1 VLYKSHFSQY
11 PRSRPSASTDN
22 LTSRLGADPQTS
34 SSNYLQLHVNQ
45 ATGVAMS
52 RSFHHGSPLLLEKVP
67 NNWHPLPLTA
77 LTRKALMESFSH
89 YSNFSYDDKKGF
101 VVEVPLAAIYSAKVP
116 RATPIA
122 LREHVEVRIRL
133 TRGRSC
139 STHQPGR
146 PLEECYSWWLG
157 QLIHYGL
164 PLELSADEAKYAVK
178 TAMIRGDLKVPDIL
192 KKMEQRMRTA
202 ANRRA
207 KKMGGRLAAKRSPSK
222 EPQGK
227 MESSSDESEREHERD
242 AIQISTP
249 RDRRQV
255 PVKIE
260 DETSSGSESDVTSND
275 ETSESS
281 DSEEESIV
289 PSPPTKATKS
299 TGRVNATKLVPAR
312 SVQIKPVSK
321 PAAPEASS
329 SSEND
334 SDDANISTDSSS
346 DDSEYERAVMAN
358 SQAIEGASAMY
369 GDTDTSSS
377 DDEVEVSPIRQAPK
391 HLEIKRDRRIRPEEL
406 EDSSDDERLPTPTPS
421 SSRKRKRRSSIP
433 TKQAAVHKQTSSL
446 GTYTDPYMLSDSD
459 EPVNVKK
466 EPTPKRRQT
475 SSHGKR
481 VSLISDEIH
490 GSQVDLVSPEPES
503 DVETESPRNKRNR
516 RSRSQS
522 KSSPASEP
530 ASQYLRAVSVEIP
543 SSASKSRPGKNA
555 PTRVSFPSS
564 PPLPLKG
571 ILKSSPGFRP
581 RDSLLSQALASATT
595 PPSSQ
600 PRKRSPELPPQ
611 PPLSRARKPK
621 YDLAALYGRSSNGH
635 TTKSGFQALNDQPI
649 MRPSGQVEEEATP
662 EIRRTLFPRQ
672 APEKNRIVGFA
683 RQDGDGSSTP
693 SKEKHKSKGF

>member
-1 VLYKSHFSQY
+1 
-11 PRSRPSASTDN
+11 
-22 LTSRLGADPQTS
+22 
-34 SSNYLQLHVNQ
+34 
-45 ATGVAMS
+45 
-52 RSFHHGSPLLLEKVP
+52 LLLEKVP
-67 NNWHPLPLTA
+67 NNWHALPLTA
-77 LTRKALMESFSH
+77 LTKKALMESFSH
-89 YSNFSYDDKKGF
+89 YGNFSYDDKKGF
-101 VVEVPLAAIYSAKVP
+101 LVEVPLAAIYRAKVP
-116 RATPIA
+116 RATPTA
-122 LREHVEVRIRL
+122 LREHFEVRIRL

-139 STHQPGR
+139 STHQPRR

-178 TAMIRGDLKVPDIL
+178 TAMIRGDLKVPDNL

-207 KKMGGRLAAKRSPSK
+207 KKMGVRLAAKRSSS
-222 EPQGK
+222 EGPQGK

-242 AIQISTP
+242 AIQTSAS

-255 PVKIE
+255 PVRIE
-260 DETSSGSESDVTSND
+260 DETSSGSESNVTSND

-281 DSEEESIV
+281 DSEEESIA
-289 PSPPTKATKS
+289 PSPPPKVTKS
-299 TGRVNATKLVPAR
+299 TGRVSATKPVRSR

-321 PAAPEASS
+321 PAAAEANS
-329 SSEND
+329 SSESD
-334 SDDANISTDSSS
+334 TDDANISVGSSFG
-346 DDSEYERAVMAN
+346 DSEYERAVMAN
-358 SQAIEGASAMY
+358 SQAVEGASAMY

-377 DDEVEVSPIRQAPK
+377 DDEVEVSPSRQAPK
-391 HLEIKRDRRIRPEEL
+391 HLKIKRDRRIRPEEL
-406 EDSSDDERLPTPTPS
+406 EDSSDDELLPTPTPS

-433 TKQAAVHKQTSSL
+433 RKPAAVYKQTSSL
-446 GTYTDPYMLSDSD
+446 STHADPFMLSDSD

-490 GSQVDLVSPEPES
+490 GSQIDLVSPEPES
-503 DVETESPRNKRNR
+503 DVETKSQRNKLNR

-530 ASQYLRAVSVEIP
+530 ASQYLRAISVEIP
-543 SSASKSRPGKNA
+543 SSISKSSPAKNA
-555 PTRVSFPSS
+555 PKRVSFPSS

-581 RDSLLSQALASATT
+581 RDSLLSQALAPATM

-600 PRKRSPELPPQ
+600 PLKKSPELPPQ
-611 PPLSRARKPK
+611 PLLARARKTK
-621 YDLAALYGRSSNGH
+621 YDLAALYGTSSNGYN
-635 TTKSGFQALNDQPI
+635 TKSGFQALNDQPI
-649 MRPSGQVEEEATP
+649 MRPSGQVEEEAP
-662 EIRRTLFPRQ
+662 SEIRRTLFPRQ
-672 APEKNRIVGFA
+672 APEKNRIAGVA

-693 SKEKHKSKGF
+693 SKKKHMSKGF